1 VGEGGRRDH
10 DVVLGSGHHKLCRRA
25 VVGMGKRKRQLFF
38 YFSSRANIQYNLLV
52 FSMEYIYQNE
62 SPGPIFFLK
71 QLGVGVRFTQKV
83 WSNNSFFF

>member
-1 VGEGGRRDH
+1 VGEGERRDH
-10 DVVLGSGHHKLCRRA
+10 QGLGHHKLCRRA
-25 VVGMGKRKRQLFF
+25 VVGMGKRKMRLFF

-71 QLGVGVRFTQKV
+71 TARGGCSVYPKSLVE
-83 WSNNSFFF
+83 